1 MLILVKH
8 GAPYLA
14 AGTPPSHWTLAAE
27 GREQAERIAGRLM
40 RFSPTAVVSSLE
52 AKAVETAAVLAGAF
66 GVAAERD
73 AGLGEQQNDTGPFT
87 DAAAFQAAV
96 EQMFLR
102 PREVVM
108 GEESADEA
116 HARFSGALD
125 RQVAAHP
132 SQTLVVVT
140 HGRVMSLWASQRFG
154 FAPMPFWR
162 GLKLGAALV
171 VASDADWELIE
182 P

>member
-8 GAPYLA
+8 GAPRLEP
-14 AGTPPSHWTLAAE
+14 GTPPSQWRLAPE
-27 GREQAERIAGRLM
+27 GREQAERIAGRLAA
-40 RFSPTAVVSSLE
+40 FSPSAVVSSLE
-52 AKAVETAAVLAGAF
+52 PKALETAALIAAVL
-66 GVAAERD
+66 GVEPERD
-73 AGLGEQQNDTGPFT
+73 AGLGDQRNDEGPCT
-87 DAAAFQAAV
+87 EPASVQAAV
-96 EQMFLR
+96 TQMFAR
-102 PREVVM
+102 PRDVAM

-132 SQTLVVVT
+132 AQTLVVVT
-140 HGRVMSLWASQRFG
+140 HGRVLSLWASRRFG
-154 FAPMPFWR
+154 FDPMPFWR

-171 VASDADWELIE
+171 VQSETDWRVID